1 LKAARIR
8 CCTTIPD
15 PVHALADL
23 KDPAAAVPLLE
34 ALEGTDDSFV
44 EAAMITQTNSP
55 LADVDNWVDR
65 GDKLQFLER

>member
-1 LKAARIR
+1 M
-8 CCTTIPD
+8 
-15 PVHALADL
+15 
-23 KDPAAAVPLLE
+23 PLLE

-55 LADVDNWVDR
+55 LADADNWIDR